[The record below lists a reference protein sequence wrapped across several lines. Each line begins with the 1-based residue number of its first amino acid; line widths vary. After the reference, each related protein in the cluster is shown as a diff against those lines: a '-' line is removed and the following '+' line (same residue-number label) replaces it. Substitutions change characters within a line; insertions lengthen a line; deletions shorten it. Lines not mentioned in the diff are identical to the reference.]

1 MQFNAKAQ
9 PRQVLS
15 DGAVRETPLC
25 IIAEQSL
32 CNYYRDEV
40 N

>member
-1 MQFNAKAQ
+1 MQFNTKAQ

-15 DGAVRETPLC
+15 DGAVMGNPLC
-25 IIAEQSL
+25 IIAAQSL
-32 CNYYRDEV
+32 RNYYRDEV